1 MVKLINRLPGLRLL
15 KSSIPGLASR
25 MHVEWLDKPQNSTH
39 VLKALPRNFDIK
51 RHSQSIFYLYAVE
64 SLLYTVII
72 VPYAK
77 VTFIIILSGQVVYSK
92 LAKSIVIGI
101 KFI

>member
-1 MVKLINRLPGLRLL
+1 MPGLRLMI
-15 KSSIPGLASR
+15 SSIPGLASR
-25 MHVEWLDKPQNSTH
+25 MHVEFLDKPQNSTRL
-39 VLKALPRNFDIK
+39 LKALPRSFDIK

-77 VTFIIILSGQVVYSK
+77 VTFIIILSGQAV
-92 LAKSIVIGI
+92 KSNLPNLLL
-101 KFI
+101 